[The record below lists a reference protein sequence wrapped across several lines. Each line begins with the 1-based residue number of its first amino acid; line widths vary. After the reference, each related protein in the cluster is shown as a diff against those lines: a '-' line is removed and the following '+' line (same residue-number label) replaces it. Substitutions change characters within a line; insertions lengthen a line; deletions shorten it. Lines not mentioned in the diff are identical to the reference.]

1 MVVTYLPLFRIKI
14 ISCRV
19 LKTACMETPVA
30 CLLAITD
37 HGVAIS
43 LSSVAV
49 GSIVTVGSIITIA
62 VTG

>member
-1 MVVTYLPLFRIKI
+1 MVLTYLPFFWIKI
-14 ISCRV
+14 ISIRL
-19 LKTACMETPVA
+19 LKTACMEMPVA
-30 CLLAITD
+30 LLLAITD

-49 GSIVTVGSIITIA
+49 GSIITIA